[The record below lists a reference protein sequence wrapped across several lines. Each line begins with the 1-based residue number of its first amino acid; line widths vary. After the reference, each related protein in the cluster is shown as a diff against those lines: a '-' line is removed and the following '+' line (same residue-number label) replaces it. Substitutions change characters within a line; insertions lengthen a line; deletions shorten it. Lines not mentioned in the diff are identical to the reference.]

1 MNIIL
6 DALKRDSDYKKLIS
20 ALKLKGTYL
29 VSGACESVNS
39 VMLASMFEDTGRKTV
54 ALFSDEREANNV
66 SAELKSFGIRSVF
79 LPPRDIFFGKVEAR
93 GREFDY
99 VRLTALAQV
108 AKGDWDVVVTTAEA
122 FCQTSIPHGVLSSP
136 AVELTPGMVID
147 IDKLCGYFVGL
158 GYKRCELVDGK
169 GQFSKRGGIVDIY
182 PSHVDFPLRIEFF
195 GDEIDTVSAFDVM
208 TQRRIDTLKRISI
221 LPAVEIYAD
230 EDAKVRL
237 GETFDKLSRV
247 EKRTDV
253 KAALIEQ
260 KEKLE
265 NTGNLDFE
273 LYADIIYKKPETFAD
288 YLDDD
293 CVVCLFETPK
303 LRERLDSSCKLVEE
317 AVEGLYETRLEL
329 CAIGSAIGQKGYA
342 YLKDAIDK
350 KTTIV
355 FNSFVTGEEFRYK
368 DIFQLACRKTVSMA
382 QNAELFFDDVES
394 FAGRGFR
401 IAILSAN
408 TISAKNLVESLISRS
423 VNAHIAKHDDEWVD
437 GSVAVISVMSQD
449 KNIIALKDGFELVR
463 SNFVLL
469 TDQIGRAEE
478 RASRRHRVKYKSSSK
493 ERIMSYNDLEVGDY
507 VVHINHGIG
516 IYNGIKSMLVDN
528 VQKDYLVIKYAADDV
543 LYLPCNNLD
552 SLSKYIG
559 GGAEGSVKLNR
570 LGSPEWKKA
579 KSKAKAAASDIAKEL
594 IKLYAQRREVK
605 GHAFSPDT
613 PWQAEFEGTF
623 EYDET
628 DGQLRAVEEIKH
640 DMESEVPMD
649 RLLCG
654 DVGFGKTEVA
664 LRGLFKCVMDSMQ
677 AAVLAPTTVLAWQH
691 YNTILSRFRGFP
703 VKVALLSR
711 FSTPKEIKQALEGIK
726 EGTVDIVVGT
736 HRLLQKDVEFKRLG
750 FLVVDEEQR
759 FGVTHKEKLK
769 ELAKGVDVLTLTAT
783 PIPRTLNMALSGIR
797 DMSLLEEAPGDRFP
811 VQTYIME
818 FDEATV
824 YEAIRREV
832 RRGGQVFYLI
842 NNTELLEGRATR
854 IMNNVDGVTVA
865 TAHGHMD
872 RDELSEIWRD
882 MYDGKIDVLVCT
894 TIIETG
900 VDVPNANTLIIE
912 DADHYGLSQLHQLR
926 GRVGRSSRKAWAYL
940 TYRKNK
946 VLTEIAEKRLSA
958 IKEYTEFGSGFKIA
972 MRDLE
977 IRGAG
982 NLLGSEQ
989 HGHMDSVGYD
999 LYIRMLDEAMKLEKG
1014 EEVESSTDDIDT
1026 VVDLSVD
1033 AFIPKSYVTSEKL
1046 RIDIYK
1052 KIAELQSED
1061 DVFELTDELI
1071 DRFGEPSKSV
1081 MNLIKI
1087 SQLRHALSKLGV
1099 TKVVQNEETVYIY
1112 TDVEHLRPCEALCML
1127 WQNKLTFRS
1136 SAKPYFLMK
1145 SDKKKVLEDLELFA
1159 SEYAEVIRRF
1169 EESSSKIILK

>member
-1 MNIIL
+1 MNLIL
-6 DALKRDSDYKKLIS
+6 DSLKRDNEYTKLVPS
-20 ALKLKGTYL
+20 LKVKGTYL
-29 VSGACESVNS
+29 VSGMCDAMNS
-39 VMLASMFEDTGRKTV
+39 VMLASLFHDTGRKAV
-54 ALFSDEREANNV
+54 AIFPDEKDATAVV
-66 SAELKSFGIRSVF
+66 SELQSFGVRGLF
-79 LPPRDIFFGKVEAR
+79 LPPRDMFLGKVDAR
-93 GREFDY
+93 GHEFDY
-99 VRLTALAQV
+99 LRLSVLSQV
-108 AKGDWDVVVTTAEA
+108 AGGDWDIVATTAEA
-122 FCQTSIPHGVLSSP
+122 LCQTAIPHGILTSP
-136 AVELTPGMVID
+136 SVELSPGKTVSIEA
-147 IDKLCGYFVGL
+147 LCADFL
-158 GYKRCELVDGK
+158 DMGYKRCELVEGK
-169 GQFSKRGGIVDIY
+169 GQFSTRGGIVDVF
-182 PSHVDFPLRIEFF
+182 PSQLDFPLRIEFF
-195 GDEIDTVSAFDVM
+195 GDEIDTVSAFDIM
-208 TQRRIDTLKRISI
+208 TQRRIDTLRRVSI
-221 LPAVEIYAD
+221 LPAQEIYAD
-230 EDAKVRL
+230 RKAKERL
-237 GETFDKLSRV
+237 ASTFEKLSAT
-247 EKRTDV
+247 EKRAEV
-253 KAALIEQ
+253 KEALRAQ

-265 NTGNLDFE
+265 NTGIIDFE
-273 LYADIIYKKPETFAD
+273 LYTDIIYERAETFAD
-288 YLDDD
+288 YLTDD
-293 CVVCLFETPK
+293 CLLCLFETPK
-303 LRERLDSSCKLVEE
+303 LRDRLDSSCKLAQE
-317 AVEGLYETRLEL
+317 AVEGLCQSHPEL
-329 CAIGSAIGQKGYA
+329 WATGSAVGQRDYG
-342 YLKDAIDK
+342 YLKDLVSE
-350 KTTIV
+350 KTALV
-355 FNSFVTGEEFRYK
+355 FNGFVTGEDFKYR
-368 DIFQLACRKTVSMA
+368 DIFRIESRKTVSMA
-382 QNAELFFDDVES
+382 QNADLFFDDVEA
-394 FAGRGFR
+394 FVNRGYR
-401 IAILSAN
+401 VAIISAN
-408 TISAKNLVESLISRS
+408 TISASNLVDSLNSRS
-423 VNAHIAKHDDEWVD
+423 LHAHTSKPDGEWTEGSIAVM
-437 GSVAVISVMSQD
+437 SVMD
-449 KNIIALKDGFELVR
+449 KDKTVIALRDGFELVR
-463 SNFVLL
+463 SGFVLL
-469 TDQIGRAEE
+469 TDQIGRAEV
-478 RASRRHRVKYKSSSK
+478 RASRRHKVKYKSSSK

-507 VVHINHGIG
+507 VVHVNHGIG
-516 IYNGIKSMLVDN
+516 IYNGIKSMIVDN

-552 SLSKYIG
+552 SISKYIG

-570 LGSPEWKKA
+570 LGSAEWKKA
-579 KSKAKAAASDIAKEL
+579 KSRARAAASDVAKEL
-594 IKLYAQRREVK
+594 IKLYAQRRAVK
-605 GHAFSPDT
+605 GHAFSEDT
-613 PWQAEFEGTF
+613 PWQAEFEGAF

-628 DGQLRAVEEIKH
+628 DGQLLAVEEIKR

-664 LRGLFKCVMDSMQ
+664 LRGLFKCIMDSMQ

-711 FSTPKEIKQALEGIK
+711 FSTRAEIKTALEGIK

-769 ELAKGVDVLTLTAT
+769 EISKGVDVLTLTAT

-811 VQTYIME
+811 VQTYVME

-842 NNTELLEGRATR
+842 NNTELLDGRATR
-854 IMNNVDGVTVA
+854 IINNVDGVTVA

-872 RDELSEIWRD
+872 KDELSEIWRD

-912 DADHYGLSQLHQLR
+912 DADRYGLSQLHQIR

-1014 EEVESSTDDIDT
+1014 ETVEVTTDSVDT
-1026 VVDLSVD
+1026 LIDLSVD
-1033 AFIPKSYVTSEKL
+1033 AFLPHSYISSEKI

-1052 KIAELQSED
+1052 KIAELETED
-1061 DVFELTDELI
+1061 DIFELTDELI
-1071 DRFGEPSKSV
+1071 DRFGEPSRAV
-1081 MNLIKI
+1081 MNLINI
-1087 SQLRHALSKLGV
+1087 SKLRRAMSRLNI
-1099 TKVVQNEETVYIY
+1099 TKVVQNGESVYIY
-1112 TDVEHLRPCEALCML
+1112 TDVAHLKPCEAMCVL
-1127 WQNKLTFRS
+1127 WKNKLTFRS
-1136 SAKPYFLMK
+1136 SAKPFFLMK
-1145 SDKKKVLEDLELFA
+1145 TDKKNVISDLELFVTD
-1159 SEYAEVIRRF
+1159 YAEVILRF
-1169 EESSSKIILK
+1169 EENCQ